1 MILDDVEL
9 IENLKLSKKTSDI
22 VKEKI
27 TEAEEKRVEIEIARS

>member
-9 IENLKLSKKTSDI
+9 IENLKLSKKTSEI

-27 TEAEEKRVEIEIARS
+27 TEAE